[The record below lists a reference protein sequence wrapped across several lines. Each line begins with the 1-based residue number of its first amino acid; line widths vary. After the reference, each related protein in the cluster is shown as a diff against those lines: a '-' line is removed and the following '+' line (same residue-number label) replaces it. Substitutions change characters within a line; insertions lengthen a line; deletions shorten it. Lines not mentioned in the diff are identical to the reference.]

1 MSGARGGRL
10 ECLGVDAGASLLK
23 LGHAASTGWV
33 LRTFA
38 SGQVDALLAY
48 AHDTA
53 APVIGVTGGGGRALA
68 EQLPQARLVGEF
80 EAWVAGAPQLAEL
93 ADLELPETYLLV
105 SVGTGVSVNLVRGAS
120 GTRVGGTALGG
131 GSLVGLAQL
140 LLGTR
145 DFDEIVALAA
155 LGDRSRVDL
164 SIGDVYGGAV
174 PPPLADAPASH
185 FAKLESTS
193 REDLAA
199 ALVGAIGHNLG
210 LICGQL
216 ARSHGARAVV
226 YCGSTVA
233 NNAPLQQVLA
243 WQTGVYGAAVQFPA
257 QGAYCGALG
266 AAVLAAA

>member
-10 ECLGVDAGASLLK
+10 ECLGVDAGASLVK

-33 LRTFA
+33 LRTF
-38 SGQVDALLAY
+38 SPDRMGALLEY

-53 APVIGVTGGGGRALA
+53 SPVIGVTGGGAGALA
-68 EQLPQARLVGEF
+68 GQLRGARRFGEF
-80 EAWVAGAPQLAEL
+80 EAWVAGARCVAEL
-93 ADLELPETYLLV
+93 AGIELPETYLLV
-105 SVGTGVSVNLVRGAS
+105 SFGTGVSASLVRGTA
-120 GTRVGGTALGG
+120 GARVGGTALGG
-131 GSLVGLAQL
+131 GSLLGLSQL

-155 LGDRSRVDL
+155 RGDRSRVDL
-164 SIGDVYGGAV
+164 SIGDVYGGEV
-174 PPPLADAPASH
+174 PPLLADAPASH

-199 ALVGAIGHNLG
+199 ALIGAIGHSVG

-216 ARSHGARAVV
+216 AQNHSARAVL

-233 NNAPLQQVLA
+233 QNEPLQQVLA
-243 WQTGVYGAAVQFPA
+243 WQTGVYGPAVHFPA